1 MGHHVADR
9 DKLLARVRR
18 IAGQVAA
25 IERQLH
31 EEADCATTL
40 QLVASVRGAIG
51 GLMEELIESHV
62 REHMARPGLTDAARA
77 AAAEEL
83 LAIIRRYGK

>member
-1 MGHHVADR
+1 MGHHVVDR
-9 DKLLARVRR
+9 DKLLGRIRR
-18 IAGQVAA
+18 IAGQIAA
-25 IERQLH
+25 VERQLLND
-31 EEADCATTL
+31 ADCSATL
-40 QLVASVRGAIG
+40 QLVASVRGAVG

-62 REHMARPGLTDAARA
+62 REHVAQPGLSDTARA

>member
-9 DKLLARVRR
+9 DKLLGRIRR

-25 IERQLH
+25 VERQLLDD
-31 EEADCATTL
+31 ADCSATL
-40 QLVASVRGAIG
+40 QLVASVRGAVG

-62 REHMARPGLTDAARA
+62 REHVAQPGLSDSARTK
-77 AAAEEL
+77 AAEEL
-83 LAIIRRYGK
+83 IALIRRYGK

>member
-9 DKLLARVRR
+9 DKLLGRIRR
-18 IAGQVAA
+18 IAGQIAA
-25 IERQLH
+25 VERQLLDD
-31 EEADCATTL
+31 ADCSATL
-40 QLVASVRGAIG
+40 QLVASVRGAVG

-62 REHMARPGLTDAARA
+62 REHVAQPGLSDTARA

>member
-9 DKLLARVRR
+9 DKLLGRIRR

-25 IERQLH
+25 VERQLLDD
-31 EEADCATTL
+31 ADCSATL
-40 QLVASVRGAIG
+40 QLVASVRGAVG

-62 REHMARPGLTDAARA
+62 REHVAQPGLSDSARTE
-77 AAAEEL
+77 AAEEL
-83 LAIIRRYGK
+83 IALIRRYGK